1 MAQHTLTR
9 VGVLACS
16 AALCVTLMPS
26 CTFRLG
32 PGSAEFNDSDNSTD
46 PDDPDEDTTVP
57 DDPGEEM
64 MTPDGSTE
72 PDPEEDVF
80 SDGIARTD
88 PQQLA
93 VTTAR
98 MSYALYLING
108 SIEAEGLAPE
118 ALDEATLS
126 MLVERYLPWALGQ
139 ADAWV
144 ATVDPALLPAL
155 PMGYVVRYECA
166 DEFGCPY
173 SHKVWSRS
181 KQRWAVCGPNDCG
194 DGRCKPC
201 PEWFGSF
208 ANLAIKGWC
217 SYVCLVGADVVG

>member
-1 MAQHTLTR
+1 MA
-9 VGVLACS
+9 
-16 AALCVTLMPS
+16 LMPS
-26 CTFRLG
+26 CTFRFG
-32 PGSAEFNDSDNSTD
+32 PGSAERNDSDNSID
-46 PDDPDEDTTVP
+46 PHNSGEDTA
-57 DDPGEEM
+57 
-64 MTPDGSTE
+64 TPDGSTD
-72 PDPEEDVF
+72 PAPEEDVF
-80 SDGIARTD
+80 PDAIASAD

-118 ALDEATLS
+118 ALDEATMS
-126 MLVERYLPWALGQ
+126 MLVESYLPWALEQ

-155 PMGYVVRYECA
+155 PMGHVVRYECA
-166 DEFGCPY
+166 EEFGCPY

-217 SYVCLVGADVVG
+217 SYACLVDADVVGSAGTIISSFRGVPVSFSYVDGEWKMLQ